1 MKPKLNC
8 FTIVKSVSI
17 ATVRISMYEE
27 LIPKLS
33 KLEQGYNKLDDI
45 QLVDITFN
53 YVQDGLDIPPE
64 IVDELSTRGLYSLI
78 EPLLDSLGEIEDD
91 VF

>member
-1 MKPKLNC
+1 
-8 FTIVKSVSI
+8 
-17 ATVRISMYEE
+17 MYDE

-33 KLEQGYNKLDDI
+33 KLEQGYDKLDDV

-53 YVQDGLDIPPE
+53 YVQDGLDIPSV
-64 IVDELSTRGLYSLI
+64 IVEELNTRGLYNLI